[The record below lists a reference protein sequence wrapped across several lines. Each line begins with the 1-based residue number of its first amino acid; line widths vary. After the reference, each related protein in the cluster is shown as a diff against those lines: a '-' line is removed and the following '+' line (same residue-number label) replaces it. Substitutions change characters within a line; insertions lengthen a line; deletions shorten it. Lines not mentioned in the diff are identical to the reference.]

1 MTYRVFGGLTIRI
14 INREAPS
21 RFLFLDFVVAQIH
34 DKIKLTRAMPTYY
47 DNSTNEKNDD
57 DNSTDTIT
65 KTLHLTTSEEKI
77 ILK

>member
-1 MTYRVFGGLTIRI
+1 
-14 INREAPS
+14 
-21 RFLFLDFVVAQIH
+21 
-34 DKIKLTRAMPTYY
+34 Y